1 MKLDKATLTTL
12 TLPPGKNE
20 HKFFDERLP
29 GHGVRLRHPSDQS
42 RWRWITQYDDLGGV
56 TKMLTH
62 GPVSLIEPAAAF
74 KRSKDLL
81 AGVRLGGDPAGEKRA
96 ARVRAA
102 ETFGATLPRYLTHMR
117 GERRPRSFK
126 ELERHLMKHARPLHS
141 RTLVGIDRR
150 ALSGLVAAIAENNGP
165 QVAINVHGSL
175 SGYFVWLMR
184 GGLIEQNPMLNTNK
198 PSSRPS
204 RERLITDDEL
214 RALWSALTG
223 DDYSDIIRL
232 LIYTGARKSEIGGL
246 TWNEIDLVKAQI
258 DIPSARMKNKKP
270 HLIPL
275 SAPALAVLQKRQ
287 RGDGEHV
294 FGRGTR
300 GFQGWS
306 WGRLDLNSRI
316 AGPRPT
322 WVLHDFRRL
331 ISTVMHER
339 LAVQPHIVER
349 VLAHVGHQ
357 AGVAGT
363 YNRSDYIVEKRR
375 ALERWAEYV
384 ESVVTG
390 KPAKET
396 VVQLRGKR

>member
-1 MKLDKATLTTL
+1 MKLDRATLATL
-12 TLPPGKNE
+12 TLPPGKSD
-20 HKFFDERLP
+20 HKVFDERLP
-29 GHGVRLRHPSDQS
+29 GHGVRLRHPHDQS
-42 RWRWITQYDDLGGV
+42 KWRWITQYDDLGGV

-74 KRSKDLL
+74 KRSRDLL
-81 AGVRLGGDPAGEKRA
+81 ASVRLGGDPASEKRE
-96 ARVRAA
+96 ARDRAK
-102 ETFGATLPRYLTHMR
+102 ETFGATLPSYLTHMR

-141 RTLVGIDRR
+141 RALVGIDRR
-150 ALSGLVAAIAENNGP
+150 ALSGLVATIAENNGP

-175 SGYFVWLMR
+175 SGYFAWLMR
-184 GGLIEQNPMLNTNK
+184 AGLIEQNSMLNTNK

-204 RERLITDDEL
+204 RKRLITDEEL
-214 RALWSALTG
+214 RVLWSALTD

-246 TWNEIDLVKAQI
+246 TWEEIDLVKAQI
-258 DIPSARMKNKKP
+258 DIPGTRMKNGKS

-275 SAPALAVLQKRQ
+275 SGPALAILQKRQ
-287 RGDGEHV
+287 PGDDEHV

-306 WGRLDLNSRI
+306 WGRESIDARI
-316 AGPRPT
+316 AGSRPT

-331 ISTVMHER
+331 ISTVMHEQ
-339 LAVQPHIVER
+339 LGIQPHIVER

-357 AGVAGT
+357 SGIAGR
-363 YNRSDYIVEKRR
+363 YNRSDYLDEKRR
-375 ALERWAEYV
+375 ALERWAEHV
-384 ESVVTG
+384 
-390 KPAKET
+390 
-396 VVQLRGKR
+396 RGL